1 MPSIEALK
9 KRFPFR
15 RTNTSTDAIPV
26 QDIPP
31 EKSDETGSQPSEAVL
46 QTGDGVTDP
55 TRNLSEVEANRRL
68 STFRKQHHYDPNLPD
83 SAFEAVDEATEA
95 RNHKGEA
102 ELVGDLV
109 ENSPYPEVRAVVRNY
124 DEDVPTSTVRA
135 WTIGL
140 ILTTVCSGVNAL
152 FLLRYP
158 PISIGPYVVQLVA
171 YPLGVGWAK
180 VVPKKKFKIFGIIF
194 DLNPGPFNVKE
205 HVIIVAMSNA
215 AFGGGAGYF
224 IDTVVSLRKF
234 YNFDSWGWGFNLLFA
249 FSTQC
254 LGFGLAGSVRRFL
267 VEPAAM
273 IWPAALV
280 NVAFMYAL
288 HDQSPSDP
296 AKTNGWSISRYRLFM
311 IVCIAMF
318 VYSWF
323 PDFIFPA
330 LSYFAW
336 ITWIKP
342 NNVVVNQLFGQV
354 TGISLGF
361 PFTGFTL
368 DWAQINSFYGS
379 PLIAPWHALANT
391 LIGCIF
397 FLWIVVPALHY
408 TGTWYAEY
416 VPILQN
422 GILDN
427 TGTTYN
433 TSAILR
439 PDHTVDPQ
447 QYEAYSPLFL
457 STSFALAYGL
467 SFASI
472 TALFSH
478 TWLFH
483 GSEIWARLKASHGE
497 LDDIHM
503 KIMRKYKTVP
513 TWWYLS
519 LLAIMVAFAFAS
531 ACGYDTGMAWYSVLL
546 SLVIAGFWTIPIG
559 MVQAFTNIQLG
570 LNVFTEFII
579 GYLQPGHPVAMMMF
593 KTFGYIVMTQAL
605 YFCQDLKLGHYM
617 HVPQRSLF
625 FAQLVATL
633 WSCLCQLATVE
644 WALGAIDNICTPAAS
659 NFFTCAYIKTF
670 YNASVIWGAVGPKH
684 LFSSG
689 AIYQDLQYFW
699 LIGFFVPIIAYLI
712 ARAFPKSMARKFN
725 SPLFFNA
732 LAYVPPYSAFNI
744 LAWCMVGYGFN
755 KYIRDKFR
763 GWWMQYNYVLSAA
776 LDVGLALCS
785 LAIFFF
791 VQLPGG
797 NMSSWWGVSV
807 IDSTLDAQQAAIRK
821 TVADGEI
828 FGPKEWKW

>member
-1 MPSIEALK
+1 M
-9 KRFPFR
+9 
-15 RTNTSTDAIPV
+15 
-26 QDIPP
+26 
-31 EKSDETGSQPSEAVL
+31 
-46 QTGDGVTDP
+46 
-55 TRNLSEVEANRRL
+55 
-68 STFRKQHHYDPNLPD
+68 
-83 SAFEAVDEATEA
+83 
-95 RNHKGEA
+95 
-102 ELVGDLV
+102 
-109 ENSPYPEVRAVVRNY
+109 
-124 DEDVPTSTVRA
+124 
-135 WTIGL
+135 
-140 ILTTVCSGVNAL
+140 
-152 FLLRYP
+152 
-158 PISIGPYVVQLVA
+158 
-171 YPLGVGWAK
+171 
-180 VVPKKKFKIFGIIF
+180 
-194 DLNPGPFNVKE
+194 
-205 HVIIVAMSNA
+205 
-215 AFGGGAGYF
+215 
-224 IDTVVSLRKF
+224 
-234 YNFDSWGWGFNLLFA
+234 
-249 FSTQC
+249 
-254 LGFGLAGSVRRFL
+254 
-267 VEPAAM
+267 
-273 IWPAALV
+273 
-280 NVAFMYAL
+280 
-288 HDQSPSDP
+288 
-296 AKTNGWSISRYRLFM
+296 
-311 IVCIAMF
+311 
-318 VYSWF
+318 
-323 PDFIFPA
+323 
-330 LSYFAW
+330 
-336 ITWIKP
+336 
-342 NNVVVNQLFGQV
+342 NQLFGQV

-379 PLIAPWHALANT
+379 PLVAPWHALANT

-408 TGTWYAEY
+408 SGTWYADY

-427 TGTTYN
+427 TGSTYN
-433 TSAILR
+433 TSAILK

-483 GSEIWARLKASHGE
+483 GSEIWARLRASHGE

-503 KIMRKYKTVP
+503 KLMRKYKTVP
-513 TWWYLS
+513 TWWYLA
-519 LLAIMVAFAFAS
+519 LLAVMIAFAFAS

-546 SLVIAGFWTIPIG
+546 SLVIAAFWTIPIG

-625 FAQLVATL
+625 AAQLVATM

-659 NFFTCAYIKTF
+659 NFFTCAYVKTF

-699 LIGFFVPIIAYLI
+699 LIGFFVPVIAYVI

-725 SPLFFNA
+725 GPLFFNA

-744 LAWCMVGYGFN
+744 VSPSIIYPFCDYLWTNCSTAGLVHGG
-755 KYIRDKFR
+755 IR
-763 GWWMQYNYVLSAA
+763 
-776 LDVGLALCS
+776 
-785 LAIFFF
+785 I
-791 VQLPGG
+791 
-797 NMSSWWGVSV
+797 
-807 IDSTLDAQQAAIRK
+807 QQIY
-821 TVADGEI
+821 
-828 FGPKEWKW
+828 P